1 MYILGID
8 STTGRV
14 SVAVNSDQQL
24 LSKVEDGKNQKY
36 MVSIISLIDKAL
48 KKANVSLDF
57 VDLFAVNIGP
67 GDFTGTR
74 IGISVAKTLAW
85 VGNKPIRGIESL
97 DVAALGIFFKNF
109 KKIQKPLGEGKQII
123 IAPVLDVKRNE
134 VYFSFYKIEKNSLG
148 NSKDGHSEFN
158 VHAIS
163 NITIQ
168 NKNYFINKVSGG
180 YLAES
185 KDFTKKFSALF
196 IPDNSFSSYILLG
209 GSGFS
214 SYKHL
219 ESEVQELGGS
229 RSGSHLSSLAG
240 VDKRVFPP
248 DAFHLNLCA
257 YYSYL
262 KNRQESLEKVKS
274 MGQGNL
280 RGSKTQGSEAQNGS
294 LPNSDTNSLLAN
306 YGLAPLYV
314 REFTPF
320 KT

>member
-8 STTGRV
+8 SSTGQV
-14 SVAVNSDQQL
+14 SIAVSSDRQL
-24 LSKVEDGKNQKY
+24 LSRIEYGKSQKN

-48 KKANVSLDF
+48 KKADISLDF

-85 VGNKPIRGIESL
+85 VKNKPICGIGSL
-97 DVAALGIFFKNF
+97 NITAIGIFLKNF

-123 IAPVLDVKRNE
+123 ITPVLDVKKNE
-134 VYFSFYKIEKNSLG
+134 VFFAFFKVEESNLG
-148 NSKDGHSEFN
+148 IAVDG
-158 VHAIS
+158 
-163 NITIQ
+163 
-168 NKNYFINKVSGG
+168 KNYSVNKFSDGCLVG
-180 YLAES
+180 S
-185 KDFTKKFSALF
+185 KDFIKKFSDLF
-196 IPDNSFSSYILLG
+196 FPDCSFSSFILLG

-219 ESEVQELGGS
+219 ESEVKELGCLNSGLHPGS
-229 RSGSHLSSLAG
+229 PAG
-240 VDKRVFPP
+240 ANKYPGVNIFMDKKVLYP

-262 KNRQESLEKVKS
+262 KNRQEGLKKIKNT
-274 MGQGNL
+274 GQGNH
-280 RGSKTQGSEAQNGS
+280 GT
-294 LPNSDTNSLLAN
+294 SDYDPDD